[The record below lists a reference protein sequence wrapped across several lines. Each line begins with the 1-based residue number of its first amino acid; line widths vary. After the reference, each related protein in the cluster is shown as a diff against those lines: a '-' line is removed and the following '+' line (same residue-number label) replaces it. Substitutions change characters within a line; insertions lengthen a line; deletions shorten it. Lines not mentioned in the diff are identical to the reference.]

1 MFAERA
7 LTKSVGSGAKQEEKD
22 LCCSGS
28 FSLPPH
34 PHPAFPLKV
43 HSWGGG
49 GAGCV
54 LQTKSWQP
62 WPLSPLEPACVLL
75 KARLFSLVPQT
86 PTPVQVGP
94 GGSGVGAEGSWVES
108 LGKEKKAAKNR
119 FSGTAAK
126 TGAPKNAWACWG
138 LPGTRA
144 PAGRRRVDSGTRIQR
159 GSRRR
164 GLRGGER
171 EVSVNHIN

>member
-1 MFAERA
+1 M
-7 LTKSVGSGAKQEEKD
+7 
-22 LCCSGS
+22 
-28 FSLPPH
+28 
-34 PHPAFPLKV
+34 
-43 HSWGGG
+43 
-49 GAGCV
+49 
-54 LQTKSWQP
+54 
-62 WPLSPLEPACVLL
+62 
-75 KARLFSLVPQT
+75 
-86 PTPVQVGP
+86 
-94 GGSGVGAEGSWVES
+94 GAEGSWVES

-126 TGAPKNAWACWG
+126 IGAPKNAWACWG